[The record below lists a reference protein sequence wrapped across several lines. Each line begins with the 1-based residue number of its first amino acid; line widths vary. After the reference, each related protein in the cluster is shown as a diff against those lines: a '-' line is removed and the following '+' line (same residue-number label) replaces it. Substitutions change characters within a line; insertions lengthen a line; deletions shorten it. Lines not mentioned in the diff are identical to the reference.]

1 MAKLEVAESGTAPLS
16 TEPESAG
23 AVDHAGRRGVW
34 GRRARVVAF
43 NALAVLALLL
53 AWQGATFVV
62 RSVFFP
68 SPAQVLGALADLV
81 VNGDVLGLSLL
92 THMGRSL
99 TRLMAGF
106 ALGTVMAIPLGLLM
120 GLHRPLYQGTRAAI
134 EPFRFIPPIAW
145 IPLAI
150 VLLSGFQRY
159 VFLIWLGAFFP
170 VFVATLVGV
179 PRVEVIHQNVARVFG
194 ASRWYVLSRVVIPS
208 VLPDIMG
215 GMRVGLGT
223 AWMTIVAAEMT
234 GGESTGLGK
243 MMVNYAELI
252 RIPEIVVGMIL
263 IGALGF
269 SMNEVLL
276 RVERRLFRWRWEVKL

>member
-1 MAKLEVAESGTAPLS
+1 MAKVTVPPAVASPTEGRTEAAGT
-16 TEPESAG
+16 TG
-23 AVDHAGRRGVW
+23 AAQLKGW
-34 GRRARVVAF
+34 SQRARVLGF
-43 NALAVLALLL
+43 NTLAVLAILL

-68 SPAQVLGALADLV
+68 SPAQVLRATLDLA

-92 THMGRSL
+92 THMGQSL
-99 TRLMAGF
+99 VRLLAGF
-106 ALGTVMAIPLGLLM
+106 GLGTIMAIPLGLLM
-120 GLHRPLYQGTRAAI
+120 GLYRPLYQGTRAAL

-150 VLLSGFQRY
+150 VLLSGFERY

-179 PRVEVIHQNVARVFG
+179 PRVEVLHQNVARVFG
-194 ASRWYVLSRVVIPS
+194 ASKWYILSRVVIPS

-269 SMNEVLL
+269 GMNEVLL
-276 RVERRLFRWRWEVKL
+276 RIERRLFRWRWEVKL